1 MSRAVVAISE
11 IDPYYINTSE
21 AIELLRKNRQFYQ
34 LIKTGKFVY
43 VDNHFLSKRRKVS
56 EERRKKH
63 YRLICLCK
71 KTHER
76 VLHQHEKLSG

>member
-1 MSRAVVAISE
+1 MSRAVVAISG

-43 VDNHFLSKRRKVS
+43 VDNHFCLKEEKYLKKEGRNIIGLSAYAR
-56 EERRKKH
+56 
-63 YRLICLCK
+63 